1 VEPQDLR
8 PGSVASA
15 ATRPPR
21 RRSRLVVATCIR
33 VPSRRPLV
41 FSKSIPSSL
50 RASRIKAQGSRR
62 SNLVRLE
69 ARYDRKHGFY
79 EYGFGRNGCCLY
91 ASERSIVQTAL
102 ATLANG
108 ARYGS
113 KDTRFDGYSGRL
125 PCSIY
130 SSSASKEISEK
141 RRLRESQRVIKS
153 PSLAGTLCSNA

>member
-91 ASERSIVQTAL
+91 ESERSIVQRLWLLLRMELDTDPKIRDL
-102 ATLANG
+102 MVTVGGCHVLSTLVQLV
-108 ARYGS
+108 R
-113 KDTRFDGYSGRL
+113 
-125 PCSIY
+125 
-130 SSSASKEISEK
+130 
-141 RRLRESQRVIKS
+141 KS
-153 PSLAGTLCSNA
+153 PKKGG